1 LNAAIL
7 GVLVY
12 EVKHSLTSY
21 LNGLSIAR
29 LFHGSLPAAA
39 ANFITTSAASDDG
52 SIISSTA
59 AVSSA
64 AADITQRVHS
74 FAQGVHSSISKSSS
88 DKGDYPNLLNNF
100 YISKYASLVES
111 VSNQIANIN
120 SLDPAVDDQNEVVD
134 DQNER
139 NEQDADAQ
147 VQITDKGG
155 MVLDILTY
163 GINFIKTQTEK

>member
-1 LNAAIL
+1 
-7 GVLVY
+7 VLVY

-88 DKGDYPNLLNNF
+88 DKGDYPDLLNNF

-120 SLDPAVDDQNEVVD
+120 SLDPAVDDQNEVVDDQNEVVD